1 MSKIETTSKVS
12 LKLNSR
18 INLGWR
24 GARSSQCETYK
35 PRRPTHATGT
45 HTQPKQTTTTQRPHD
60 TSTPRAH
67 APAPNPPREPQPN
80 NHRPP
85 HHRPTTPPPPQR
97 PNSPHHT
104 KRKTHLNHYLNHA
117 PIHRNSETNWLALNP
132 PRRQSGP

>member
-18 INLGWR
+18 INLEWR

-85 HHRPTTPPPPQR
+85 HHRTHHTTATPETQFPPPHQKENSFKSLFKSCPNTSKQR
-97 PNSPHHT
+97 N
-104 KRKTHLNHYLNHA
+104 K
-117 PIHRNSETNWLALNP
+117 LA
-132 PRRQSGP
+132 GA